1 MIVIN
6 SLFPIFVLLLLGY
19 ILKQQGFTTSSFLST
34 ADKLI
39 YYIFF
44 PVMLF
49 WKIGGSSFEHGI
61 DWNFCVA
68 TFLTLT
74 LMFLLSMV
82 VIKLCRVT
90 PFQAGSF
97 SQSCYRFNTYIGL
110 VVILNT
116 FGVEGVKY
124 FGITLAFAIP
134 LVNVFAVNILNWF
147 SGKDIN
153 FRERVSLSS
162 RALVANPLIL
172 GCFTGIIYARFIG
185 WFPVF
190 IDNSISMISMVSLP
204 LALLSIGGSL
214 TFTGV
219 RDNLFLS
226 VVAASLKLLVL
237 PAIGCFFYFLFGV
250 TGVPFKVGLIFFALP
265 ASTAIYVISSQ
276 MNSDTQLASSAIV
289 VSTLLSFFSLSVA
302 LLL

>member
-1 MIVIN
+1 MIVLN
-6 SLFPIFVLLLLGY
+6 SLFPIFILLLLGY
-19 ILKQQGFTTSSFLST
+19 ILKQKGFTTSSFLST

-44 PVMLF
+44 PIMLF

-61 DWNFCVA
+61 DWNFCIA
-68 TFLTLT
+68 TFLSLV
-74 LMFLLSMV
+74 LIFLLSLV
-82 VIKLCRVT
+82 VMKLCRVS

-97 SQSCYRFNTYIGL
+97 SQSCYRFNTYIGI
-110 VVILNT
+110 VVILNSH
-116 FGVEGVKY
+116 GAEGVKY
-124 FGITLAFAIP
+124 FGIILAFAIP
-134 LVNVFAVNILNWF
+134 LVNVFAVNVLSWF
-147 SGKDIN
+147 SGRNIG
-153 FRERVSLSS
+153 FRERFFISS

-172 GCFTGIIYARFIG
+172 GCFTGIVYARFIG

-190 IDNSISMISMVSLP
+190 IDNSISMLSMVSLP

-219 RDNLFLS
+219 KDNLFLS
-226 VVAASLKLLVL
+226 IVAASLKLLVL

-250 TGVPFKVGLIFFALP
+250 MGLSFKVGLIFFTLP

-276 MNSDTQLASSAIV
+276 MNSDTQLASSAIL

-302 LLL
+302 LLI

>member
-1 MIVIN
+1 MPVEWNGASSQTGVQWAYCQAAVCALGVLYIV
-6 SLFPIFVLLLLGY
+6 
-19 ILKQQGFTTSSFLST
+19 ST
-34 ADKLI
+34 L
-39 YYIFF
+39 Y
-44 PVMLF
+44 
-49 WKIGGSSFEHGI
+49 
-61 DWNFCVA
+61 
-68 TFLTLT
+68 
-74 LMFLLSMV
+74 
-82 VIKLCRVT
+82 IKLFRVGDY
-90 PFQAGSF
+90 QAGTF
-97 SQSCYRFNTYIGL
+97 SQSCYRFNSYIGL

-116 FGVEGVKY
+116 YGVEGVKY

-134 LVNVFAVNILNWF
+134 LVNVFAVNVLNWF
-147 SGKDIN
+147 SGRDID
-153 FRERVSLSS
+153 FRERLSISS

-172 GCFTGIIYARFIG
+172 GCFTGIIYARFVG

-190 IDNSISMISMVSLP
+190 VDNSIGMISMVSLP

-219 RDNLFLS
+219 KDNLFLS

-276 MNSDTQLASSAIV
+276 MNNDTQLASSAII